1 MEFGNVGFL
10 WREENRR
17 TRGKTFREGWELT
30 ANSTHTWHRP
40 EWNADYI
47 GGRRA
52 LSPRR
57 RLCSPYTRIL
67 FSLSLKLL
75 HYTFSYGFFVYQ
87 GRQFTG
93 VITNG
98 IKSWELSTSNIS
110 VHPSAGGWCSV
121 YVFAHPTDPT
131 CPVVVHFV
139 LVNKTFKE
147 QSRPGLFADLSNF
160 QRWLSFRGHRS
171 TYTVSLLFHDP
182 Y

>member
-1 MEFGNVGFL
+1 MAEKWARKNNLKF
-10 WREENRR
+10 
-17 TRGKTFREGWELT
+17 
-30 ANSTHTWHRP
+30 P
-40 EWNADYI
+40 PINAKEQYQKDD
-47 GGRRA
+47 
-52 LSPRR
+52 
-57 RLCSPYTRIL
+57 
-67 FSLSLKLL
+67 LKE
-75 HYTFSYGFFVYQ
+75 Y
-87 GRQFTG
+87 
-93 VITNG
+93 
-98 IKSWELSTSNIS
+98 
-110 VHPSAGGWCSV
+110 